1 MDDPTKDLI
10 PRRAVEY
17 CCRKETVSTN
27 PDAYSSHEK
36 FIQFMD
42 DPEVAEFG
50 RWMHSNGFNCA
61 LTTIQCDLDK
71 IPSVPEPERKTGRWI
86 GDCCSNCGVS
96 KYNWFTVVS
105 DQSSPFGTWKFC
117 PNCGAKMEGVEQD
130 VSDT

>member
-1 MDDPTKDLI
+1 MDDITKDLI

-27 PDAYSSHEK
+27 PEAYSSHEK
-36 FIQFMD
+36 FIQFME

-61 LTTIQCDLDK
+61 LTAIKCDLDK

-86 GDCCSNCGVS
+86 RLEGDSRFMCSVCKCKEKVPTIMGDPVI
-96 KYNWFTVVS
+96 W
-105 DQSSPFGTWKFC
+105 GWC
-117 PNCGAKMEGVEQD
+117 PNCGAKMENKAA
-130 VSDT
+130 TP